1 MKSNTICQV
10 ILAGSIILASCQ
22 SNNSAKQDESQQ
34 TMNETVMNKVTDC
47 KISAGNI
54 TFTNA
59 INGAENCVK
68 LLDDGALEFH
78 CAEGLDFFSDPNGK
92 LSNTTLPILLVPVE
106 NTKPFT
112 LIAKVTPEFTAE
124 GLYNAADL
132 FVYSCDSL
140 WQKLAFEQDEYGN
153 HRIVTV
159 RTQGT
164 SDDNNHDKLDVSSVY
179 LKISSDTKTIA
190 SYYSIDKKRWNHG
203 SSYTRI
209 IIQRTFIWVSV
220 ASVLKKAAA
229 QVVLKKFLCPTIM
242 LAISAWENKPLYI
255 EGVILKMA

>member
-140 WQKLAFEQDEYGN
+140 WQKLAF
-153 HRIVTV
+153 TV

-164 SDDNNHDKLDVSSVY
+164 SDDNNHDKLNVSSVY

-190 SYYSIDKKRWNHG
+190 SYYSIDKKRWNMVRLYKNCYPKNIYLGISSQCPQKG
-203 SSYTRI
+203 SCTSRFEEI
-209 IIQRTFIWVSV
+209 SLSHDNVSDFR
-220 ASVLKKAAA
+220 LG
-229 QVVLKKFLCPTIM
+229 
-242 LAISAWENKPLYI
+242 E
-255 EGVILKMA
+255 

>member
-1 MKSNTICQV
+1 MTR
-10 ILAGSIILASCQ
+10 
-22 SNNSAKQDESQQ
+22 
-34 TMNETVMNKVTDC
+34 
-47 KISAGNI
+47 
-54 TFTNA
+54 
-59 INGAENCVK
+59 
-68 LLDDGALEFH
+68 
-78 CAEGLDFFSDPNGK
+78 NGK

-112 LIAKVTPEFTAE
+112 LIAKVTPEFTTE

-190 SYYSIDKKRWNHG
+190 SYYSIDKKRWNMVRL
-203 SSYTRI
+203 YKNCYPKNI
-209 IIQRTFIWVSV
+209 YLASV

-229 QVVLKKFLCPTIM
+229 QVVLKKFLCLTIM

-255 EGVILKMA
+255 EGGILKMA

>member
-78 CAEGLDFFSDPNGK
+78 CTEGLDFFSDPNGK

-112 LIAKVTPEFTAE
+112 FTTE

-164 SDDNNHDKLDVSSVY
+164 SDDNNHDKLNVSSVY

-190 SYYSIDKKRWNHG
+190 SYYSIDKKRWNMVRLYKNYYPKNIYLGISSQCPQKG
-203 SSYTRI
+203 SCTSRFEEI
-209 IIQRTFIWVSV
+209 SLSHDNVSDFR
-220 ASVLKKAAA
+220 LG
-229 QVVLKKFLCPTIM
+229 
-242 LAISAWENKPLYI
+242 E
-255 EGVILKMA
+255 

>member
-68 LLDDGALEFH
+68 LLDDGALEFLVPKDWISSVTRMEN
-78 CAEGLDFFSDPNGK
+78 CQIS
-92 LSNTTLPILLVPVE
+92 TLPILLVPVE

-112 LIAKVTPEFTAE
+112 LIAKVTPEFTTE

-190 SYYSIDKKRWNHG
+190 SYYSIDKKRWNMVRLYKNCYPKNIYLGISSQCPQKG
-203 SSYTRI
+203 SCTS
-209 IIQRTFIWVSV
+209 QF
-220 ASVLKKAAA
+220 
-229 QVVLKKFLCPTIM
+229 
-242 LAISAWENKPLYI
+242 
-255 EGVILKMA
+255 

>member
-78 CAEGLDFFSDPNGK
+78 CTEGLDFFSDPNGK

-112 LIAKVTPEFTAE
+112 LIAKVTPEFTTE

-164 SDDNNHDKLDVSSVY
+164 SDDNNHDKLNVSSVY
-179 LKISSDTKTIA
+179 LKISSDTKPLPAIIPSTRK
-190 SYYSIDKKRWNHG
+190 DGTWFV
-203 SSYTRI
+203 YTRI
-209 IIQRTFIWVSV
+209 IIQRTFIW
-220 ASVLKKAAA
+220 ASAANVLKKAAA
-229 QVVLKKFLCPTIM
+229 QVVLKKFLCLTIM

-255 EGVILKMA
+255 EGGILKMT

>member
-1 MKSNTICQV
+1 M
-10 ILAGSIILASCQ
+10 
-22 SNNSAKQDESQQ
+22 
-34 TMNETVMNKVTDC
+34 
-47 KISAGNI
+47 
-54 TFTNA
+54 
-59 INGAENCVK
+59 K

-112 LIAKVTPEFTAE
+112 LIAKVTPEFTTE

-190 SYYSIDKKRWNHG
+190 SYYSIDKKRWNMVRLYKNCYPKNIYLGISSQCPQKG
-203 SSYTRI
+203 SCTSRFEEI
-209 IIQRTFIWVSV
+209 SLSHDNVSDFR
-220 ASVLKKAAA
+220 LG
-229 QVVLKKFLCPTIM
+229 
-242 LAISAWENKPLYI
+242 E
-255 EGVILKMA
+255 

>member
-190 SYYSIDKKRWNHG
+190 SYYSIDKKRWNMVRLYKNYYPKNIYLG
-203 SSYTRI
+203 TVSYTHL
-209 IIQRTFIWVSV
+209 T
-220 ASVLKKAAA
+220 L
-229 QVVLKKFLCPTIM
+229 PTT
-242 LAISAWENKPLYI
+242 SR
-255 EGVILKMA
+255 V

>member
-1 MKSNTICQV
+1 M
-10 ILAGSIILASCQ
+10 
-22 SNNSAKQDESQQ
+22 
-34 TMNETVMNKVTDC
+34 
-47 KISAGNI
+47 
-54 TFTNA
+54 
-59 INGAENCVK
+59 K

-78 CAEGLDFFSDPNGK
+78 CTEGLDFFSDPNGK

-179 LKISSDTKTIA
+179 LKISSDTKPLPAIIPSTRKDGTWFVYTKLL
-190 SYYSIDKKRWNHG
+190 SKEHLFGHQQPMSSKG
-203 SSYTRI
+203 SCTSR
-209 IIQRTFIWVSV
+209 
-220 ASVLKKAAA
+220 
-229 QVVLKKFLCPTIM
+229 LKKFLCLTIM

-255 EGVILKMA
+255 EV

>member
-78 CAEGLDFFSDPNGK
+78 CAGGLDFISDPNGK

-112 LIAKVTPEFTAE
+112 LIAKVTPEFTTE

-190 SYYSIDKKRWNHG
+190 SYYSIDKKRWNMVRLYKNCYPKNIYLGISSQCPQKG
-203 SSYTRI
+203 SCTSRFEEI
-209 IIQRTFIWVSV
+209 SLSHDNVSDFR
-220 ASVLKKAAA
+220 LG
-229 QVVLKKFLCPTIM
+229 
-242 LAISAWENKPLYI
+242 E
-255 EGVILKMA
+255 

>member
-78 CAEGLDFFSDPNGK
+78 CTEGLDFFSDPNGK
-92 LSNTTLPILLVPVE
+92 LSNTTLLILLVPVE

-190 SYYSIDKKRWNHG
+190 SYYSWFV
-203 SSYTRI
+203 YTKI
-209 IIQRTFIWVSV
+209 IIQRTSIW
-220 ASVLKKAAA
+220 ASAANVLKKAAV
-229 QVVLKKFLCPTIM
+229 QVVLKKFLCLTIM

-255 EGVILKMA
+255 ESVILKMA